1 MLEKFNLRNTK
12 DTDSCHKNTDP
23 TMIILLH
30 RFKNN
35 ICMFF
40 FPVKFNILNTFFE
53 RLGGRG
59 EWGG

>member
-1 MLEKFNLRNTK
+1 
-12 DTDSCHKNTDP
+12 
-23 TMIILLH
+23 MIILLH

-59 EWGG
+59 GGEAKKTIN

>member
-1 MLEKFNLRNTK
+1 
-12 DTDSCHKNTDP
+12 
-23 TMIILLH
+23 MIILLH

-53 RLGGRG
+53 RLGGGDERLKNNKLG
-59 EWGG
+59 LSSHHRLNIVAYLGDQ